1 MKKFLKALPA
11 IIFSLFI
18 ALMLILFI
26 ALPKASYSET
36 EKRYLAQAPKFTFDS
51 FFSGKFG
58 EEFETYLCDHTAFR
72 TTWVGLNAYYN
83 LAVGNNGAD
92 GIYHCNNGYL
102 INDPCDSSKLHSNIE
117 VIKEFADKIS
127 TDTTVLIAPSTGY
140 ICSDVLPKNHR
151 EYHDDELFTDM
162 ESTLSSSAHFV
173 DVREAFKKEYQDGKQ
188 IYYKTDHHWTSEGA
202 YTAYKELSK
211 ELSYTP
217 IDKSEYEITSYD
229 GFYGTTYSSSG
240 FWYTKP
246 DTLEVWDNKANDG
259 HIHIEIQDGA
269 DTIESDDMFF
279 YSHLNESDMYPVFSD
294 GNHPYTKIT
303 NNSKDASGKLLIIKD
318 SFAHSFAPF
327 VADHFEETVM
337 LDMRYYKQSVSK
349 FVEQENFDKVLVLY
363 SIDNLATDTDIAWLE

>member
-11 IIFSLFI
+11 VFFSLFI

-26 ALPKASYSET
+26 ALPKASYSDT
-36 EKRYLAQAPKFTFDS
+36 EKRYLAEAPTFTFDS

-72 TTWVGLNAYYN
+72 TMWVGLNAYYN
-83 LAVGNNGAD
+83 LCIGNNGAD
-92 GIYHCNNGYL
+92 GIYHCKNGYL
-102 INDPCDSSKLHSNIE
+102 INDPCDRERLHSNIE

-151 EYHDDELFTDM
+151 EYRDNELFDDM
-162 ESTLSSSAHFV
+162 KKTLSSSAHFV
-173 DVREAFKKEYQDGKQ
+173 DVREAFKSAYQDGKQ

-217 IDKSEYEITSYD
+217 NDKSKYDITSYD

-240 FWYTKP
+240 FWLTKP
-246 DTLEVWDNKANDG
+246 DTLEVWDNEENDG
-259 HIHIEIQDGA
+259 HIHIEIQDGEK
-269 DTIESDDMFF
+269 TIESDDMFF
-279 YSHLNESDMYPVFSD
+279 YSHLDESDKYPVFLD

-303 NNSKDASGKLLIIKD
+303 NNSKGLSGKLLIIKD
-318 SFAHSFAPF
+318 SFAHSLTPF
-327 VADHFEETVM
+327 IADHFKETVM

-349 FVEQENFDKVLVLY
+349 FIEEENFDKVLVLY